1 MPGCTRVVDTSQPT
15 AQLPVT
21 PIVAG
26 QVGELLSRQVQ
37 GVDGNLFT
45 TVEPQECAGVARE
58 VDPPFLDDH
67 HPAATDGGHWSVD
80 RPETYIEEMVGV
92 YRADFDARKALD
104 HARSSIEA
112 CRGKPFRVTTMRGSR
127 YQFKLLPQ
135 VDSRSPDIVVW
146 SFQAV
151 DWACDN
157 AFVAAHNAA
166 IEITTCGPR
175 GGYDVLSLAKQ
186 AVQRIEALAN
196 TTA

>member
-1 MPGCTRVVDTSQPT
+1 
-15 AQLPVT
+15 
-21 PIVAG
+21 
-26 QVGELLSRQVQ
+26 
-37 GVDGNLFT
+37 
-45 TVEPQECAGVARE
+45 
-58 VDPPFLDDH
+58 
-67 HPAATDGGHWSVD
+67 
-80 RPETYIEEMVGV
+80 
-92 YRADFDARKALD
+92 
-104 HARSSIEA
+104 
-112 CRGKPFRVTTMRGSR
+112 MRGSR

-135 VDSRSPDIVVW
+135 VESRSPDIVVW